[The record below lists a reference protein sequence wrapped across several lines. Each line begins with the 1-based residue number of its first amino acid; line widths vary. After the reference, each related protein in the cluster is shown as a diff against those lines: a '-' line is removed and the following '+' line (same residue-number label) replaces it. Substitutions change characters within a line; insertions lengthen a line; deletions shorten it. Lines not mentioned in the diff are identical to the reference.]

1 VGYIAARTLDIP
13 NICFITTFV
22 LDGSLGAI
30 GVGTFA
36 RFLWGALPHIPGL
49 LRWRRSMAR
58 EFGADNAGGLTEFGD
73 LNIVFTSREFQP
85 PNSRVDETFRFV
97 GPAIDPAT
105 RHGPFPY
112 EKGLC
117 L

>member
-1 VGYIAARTLDIP
+1 
-13 NICFITTFV
+13 
-22 LDGSLGAI
+22 
-30 GVGTFA
+30 
-36 RFLWGALPHIPGL
+36 
-49 LRWRRSMAR
+49 MAR